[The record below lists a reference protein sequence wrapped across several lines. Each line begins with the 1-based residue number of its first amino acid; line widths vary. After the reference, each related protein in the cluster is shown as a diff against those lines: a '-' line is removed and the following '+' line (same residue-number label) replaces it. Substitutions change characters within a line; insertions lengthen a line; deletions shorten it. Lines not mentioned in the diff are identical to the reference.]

1 VARIRLR
8 GPLLAA
14 AVCAGLL
21 GVGAPATATTGAP
34 GTYAVV
40 TVRMGD
46 GTLRLSR
53 RSTHGVNV
61 VAFIVRN
68 DGRRRHQFQ
77 VGRTRSGVLRPGQVQ
92 DVQIQFDVFGRYRYR
107 ISVNGGARTRGVFTV
122 AR

>member
-1 VARIRLR
+1 VARIGRR
-8 GPLLAA
+8 GLLLAA
-14 AVCAGLL
+14 VACAGLP
-21 GVGAPATATTGAP
+21 GAAAPASATTGAP

-53 RSTHGVNV
+53 RRTQGVNV
-61 VAFIVRN
+61 VAFVVRN

-77 VGRTRSGVLRPGQVQ
+77 VGRTRSAVLRPGQVQ
-92 DVQIQFDVFGRYRYR
+92 DVQIQFDVFGRYAYR
-107 ISVNGGARTRGVFTV
+107 ISVNGSRRTHGVFTV